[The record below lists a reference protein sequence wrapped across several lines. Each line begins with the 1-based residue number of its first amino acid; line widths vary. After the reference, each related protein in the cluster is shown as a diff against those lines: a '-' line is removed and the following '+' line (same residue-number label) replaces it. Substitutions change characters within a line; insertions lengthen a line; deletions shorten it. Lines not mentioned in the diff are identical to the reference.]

1 MWIVTF
7 PKELT
12 PVIETIYKR
21 RSTRHYIKKNIPPD
35 VLESILTAGIQ
46 APSEKNQQ
54 PWRFVVVQG
63 PERRSVIRCMKEGI
77 RKNRAGEGIFSKYPQ
92 FIPSAVYTTRVLEQ
106 APCLIFALNA
116 LGYDLAYEKDTAE
129 ALKESSDIQS
139 VAAAMENVALAA
151 TKFGVGS
158 LWTCDIYFAYHELK
172 EWLGVEGEPVAAMAL
187 GYTDK
192 EIPPTPRKPLSEVVF
207 YKGTPEGE

>member
-1 MWIVTF
+1 MIDA
-7 PKELT
+7 
-12 PVIETIYKR
+12 IYHR
-21 RSTRHYIKKNIPPD
+21 RSTRHFIKKQIPAD
-35 VLESILTAGIQ
+35 VLEAILSAGIK

-63 PERRSVIRCMKEGI
+63 AERRSVIRCMKEGI

-116 LGYDLAYEKDTAE
+116 LGYPLDYEKDTAE

-139 VAAAMENVALAA
+139 VAAAMQNMALAA
-151 TKFGVGS
+151 TDCGLGS
-158 LWTCDIYFAYHELK
+158 LWTCDIYFAYHELQ
-172 EWLGVEGEPVAAMAL
+172 EYLGVAGEPVAALAL

-192 EIPPTPRKPLSEVVF
+192 EIAPTPRKPLFDVVT
-207 YKGTPEGE
+207 YKGEPLPETEE

>member
-1 MWIVTF
+1 MIDA
-7 PKELT
+7 
-12 PVIETIYKR
+12 IYHR
-21 RSTRHYIKKNIPPD
+21 RSTRHFIKKQIPAD
-35 VLESILTAGIQ
+35 VLESILSAGIK

-54 PWRFVVVQG
+54 PWHFVVVQG
-63 PERRSVIRCMKEGI
+63 AERRNVIRCMKEGI

-116 LGYDLAYEKDTAE
+116 LGYALDYEKDTAE

-139 VAAAMENVALAA
+139 VAAAMQNMALAA
-151 TKFGVGS
+151 TDCGVGS
-158 LWTCDIYFAYHELK
+158 LWTCDIYFAYHELQDY
-172 EWLGVEGEPVAAMAL
+172 LGVEGEPVAALAL

-192 EIPPTPRKPLSEVVF
+192 EIPATPRKPLSDVVT
-207 YKGTPEGE
+207 YKGEPLPETEE

>member
-1 MWIVTF
+1 MIDA
-7 PKELT
+7 
-12 PVIETIYKR
+12 IYNRK
-21 RSTRHYIKKNIPPD
+21 SIRHFIKKNIPAD
-35 VLESILTAGIQ
+35 VLEDILTAGIK

-63 PERRSVIRCMKEGI
+63 AERKSVIRCMKEGI

-139 VAAAMENVALAA
+139 VAAAMQNMALAA
-151 TKFGVGS
+151 TDNGVGS

-172 EWLGVEGEPVAAMAL
+172 DYLGVEGEPVAALAL

-192 EIPPTPRKPLSEVVF
+192 EVPHTPRKPLSDVVT
-207 YKGTPEGE
+207 YKGTPE

>member
-1 MWIVTF
+1 MIDA
-7 PKELT
+7 
-12 PVIETIYKR
+12 IYKR
-21 RSTRHYIKKNIPPD
+21 RSIRHFIKKNIPAG
-35 VLESILTAGIQ
+35 VLEEILTAGTK

-63 PERRSVIRCMKEGI
+63 PERRGVIRCMKEGI

-106 APCLIFALNA
+106 APCLIFAMNA
-116 LGYDLAYEKDTAE
+116 LGYALDYEKDTAE

-139 VAAAMENVALAA
+139 VAAAMQNIALAA
-151 TKFGVGS
+151 TDNGIGS
-158 LWTCDIYFAYHELK
+158 VWTCDIYFAYHELK
-172 EWLGVEGEPVAAMAL
+172 EFLGVEGEPVAAMAL

-192 EIPPTPRKPLSEVVF
+192 DVPPTPRKPLSDVVF
-207 YKGTPEGE
+207 YKGAPEEE

>member
-1 MWIVTF
+1 M
-7 PKELT
+7 
-12 PVIETIYKR
+12 IEAIYHR
-21 RSTRHYIKKNIPPD
+21 RSTRHFIKKQIPAD
-35 VLESILTAGIQ
+35 VLESILSAGIK

-63 PERRSVIRCMKEGI
+63 AERRNVIRCMKEGI

-116 LGYDLAYEKDTAE
+116 LGYALDYEKDTAE

-139 VAAAMENVALAA
+139 VAAAMQNMALAA
-151 TKFGVGS
+151 TDCGVGS
-158 LWTCDIYFAYHELK
+158 LWTCDIYFAYHELQ
-172 EWLGVEGEPVAAMAL
+172 EYLGVAGEPVAALAL

-192 EIPPTPRKPLSEVVF
+192 EIPATPRKPLSDVVT
-207 YKGTPEGE
+207 YKGEPLPETEE

>member
-1 MWIVTF
+1 MF
-7 PKELT
+7 DA
-12 PVIETIYKR
+12 IYKR
-21 RSTRHYIKKNIPPD
+21 RSTRHFIKKNIPPE
-35 VLESILTAGIQ
+35 VLEQILDAGIH

-63 PERRSVIRCMKEGI
+63 AERRAVIRCMKEGI
-77 RKNRAGEGIFSKYPQ
+77 RKNRAGEGIFSPYPQ

-116 LGYDLAYEKDTAE
+116 LGYDLSYEKNTAE

-139 VAAAMENVALAA
+139 VAAAMQNIALAA
-151 TKFGVGS
+151 THFDIGS
-158 LWTCDIYFAYHELK
+158 LWTCDIYFAYHELQ

-192 EIPPTPRKPLSEVVF
+192 EIPATPRRPLSEVVF
-207 YKGTPEGE
+207 YKGTPED

>member
-1 MWIVTF
+1 MIDA
-7 PKELT
+7 
-12 PVIETIYKR
+12 IYKR
-21 RSTRHYIKKNIPPD
+21 RSTRHFIKKQIPAD
-35 VLESILTAGIQ
+35 VLTDILTAGTK

-63 PERRSVIRCMKEGI
+63 AERRNVIRCMKDGI
-77 RKNRAGEGIFSKYPQ
+77 KKNRAGEGIFSKYPQ

-116 LGYDLAYEKDTAE
+116 E

-139 VAAAMENVALAA
+139 VSAALQNMALAA
-151 TKFGVGS
+151 TDHGVGS
-158 LWTCDIYFAYHELK
+158 LWTCDIYFAYRELQ
-172 EWLGVEGEPVAAMAL
+172 EYLGIEGEPVAALAL

-192 EIPPTPRKPLSEVVF
+192 EIPATPRKPFTDVVF
-207 YKGTPEGE
+207 YKGAPEPEE